1 MEITLLIMR
10 TNNSNRWVG
19 ETTSVSVR
27 IAGDK
32 HVAKTVDDLP
42 ATHGRQLRTA
52 VSAPLVDLGP
62 GTVVRSGASLCR
74 CAMRP
79 LFERFKLFALCTK
92 HYGFSEEKEW
102 RAVYMPD
109 AQPGKDEAAAARWAN
124 EGGTR
129 RLQYSGRSLS

>member
-27 IAGDK
+27 IAGDT
-32 HVAKTVDDLP
+32 HVAKTLDDLP

-92 HYGFSEEKEW
+92 HYGFSEENEW
-102 RAVYMPD
+102 RSVYRPD
-109 AQPGKDEAAAARWAN
+109 VPPDIDETAAASCIN
-124 EGGTR
+124 ESGRG
-129 RLQYSGRSLS
+129 RLQ